1 MANPPA
7 PTTFTPSAVT
17 KGTVLHYGVD
27 DISVT
32 GIIID
37 SYKRSS
43 KYNKVEEV
51 VGQNGITEGIRM
63 SDYRADVS
71 ISGRI
76 IESGSFAIKV
86 GDVLTGFNGDNILIM
101 SLDLSASGT
110 GFATYDISGTAF
122 EGITGL
128 EPA

>member
-27 DISVT
+27 DLSIT
-32 GIIID
+32 GILID
-37 SYKRSS
+37 SYKRSA

-51 VGQNGITEGIRM
+51 VGQDGITEGIRM

-71 ISGRI
+71 VSGRI
-76 IESGSFAIKV
+76 IENGSFAIKV
-86 GDVLTGFNGDNILIM
+86 GDVLTINGDNILIM

-110 GFATYDISGTAF
+110 GFATYDIAGTAY
-122 EGITGL
+122 EGVTGL

>member
-27 DISVT
+27 DLSIT
-32 GIIID
+32 GILID
-37 SYKRSS
+37 SYKRSA

-51 VGQNGITEGIRM
+51 VGQDGITEGIRM

-71 ISGRI
+71 VSGRI
-76 IESGSFAIKV
+76 IENVSFALKV
-86 GDVLTGFNGDNILIM
+86 GDVLDINGDSILIM

-110 GFATYDISGTAF
+110 GFATYDIAGTAY
-122 EGITGL
+122 EGVTGL

>member
-7 PTTFTPSAVT
+7 PTTHTPSEVT
-17 KGTVLHYGVD
+17 HGTVLSYGVD
-27 DISVT
+27 DLTVA

-43 KYNKVEEV
+43 KYNKVDEV

-63 SDYRADVS
+63 SDYRADISV
-71 ISGRI
+71 SGRI
-76 IESGSFAIKV
+76 LEAGGFTLKV
-86 GDVLTGFNGDNILIM
+86 GDLLDINGDKGLIM

-110 GFATYDISGTAF
+110 GFATYDISATAF
-122 EGITGL
+122 EGVTGF
-128 EPA
+128 EPV

>member
-7 PTTFTPSAVT
+7 PTTFTPSPVT
-17 KGTVLHYGVD
+17 HGTVLSYGVD
-27 DISVT
+27 DLTIA

-37 SYKRSS
+37 SYKRSA
-43 KYNKVEEV
+43 KYNKVDEV
-51 VGQNGITEGIRM
+51 VGQDGITQGIRM

-71 ISGRI
+71 VSGRVL
-76 IESGSFAIKV
+76 EAGGFTLKV
-86 GDVLTGFNGDNILIM
+86 GDILTINGDKILIM
-101 SLDLSASGT
+101 SLDLNASGT

-128 EPA
+128 EPV